1 MSTRSIIARKTEG
14 GFAGVYHH
22 WDGYPVGLG
31 QTLYRMYKQV
41 SKLDALTKL
50 LIDEHPAGW
59 SSINGVDWSQPIGY
73 VTGLEHND
81 APQCFCHGD
90 RAAEGWVADQNSECG
105 AEFAYAFEKSIED
118 ETDLL
123 HIYERQYGDGGHK
136 MEFFGMTSSEGG
148 WTLIKTIDLLGN
160 EDIDWENIGGL

>member
-1 MSTRSIIARKTEG
+1 MSTRSIIARKTEE

-31 QTLYRMYKQV
+31 QTLYRMYKHV
-41 SKLDALTKL
+41 PELNTLTKL

-73 VTGLEHND
+73 VTGIDDNN

-90 RAAEGWVADQNSECG
+90 RSETVDQPYTDQTDCG
-105 AEFAYAFEKSIED
+105 AEFAYAFESSIED

-123 HIYERQYGDGGHK
+123 HIYERQYGDGSHTT
-136 MEFFGMTSSEGG
+136 EFFGMTSSDGG
-148 WTLIKTIDLLGN
+148 WALIKTIDLLSS
-160 EDIDWENIGGL
+160 EDIDWQGII

>member
-41 SKLDALTKL
+41 
-50 LIDEHPAGW
+50 W

-73 VTGLEHND
+73 VTCLEHND

-90 RAAEGWVADQNSECG
+90 RAEEGWVADQNSECG

-123 HIYERQYGDGGHK
+123 HIYERQYGDGSHT